1 MTTTCFQPTTVW
13 LALGLFAGLL
23 SSLPCAA
30 QYKVVAPDGGVTYT
44 DRPTSNAANKVTELR
59 RGQVLTIDDSNANWP
74 LELRQAASRF
84 PVVLFTTAACP
95 SCDQGRAQLTQ
106 RGVPYQEQVISTQ
119 DEAQDME
126 RKLGWRTVPTLTV
139 GAQGLRG
146 WSSTEW
152 ASYLDVAGYPRESR
166 LPKSWRPA
174 ATRAGEAASSAASST
189 ESAIPA
195 PIRSVESTGVAR
207 PESASPTLQ
216 TRGKIKF

>member
-1 MTTTCFQPTTVW
+1 MTTTRFQPFRVW

-189 ESAIPA
+189 ESAPPLLNRSSETSVVAQPEPA
-195 PIRSVESTGVAR
+195 
-207 PESASPTLQ
+207 SANSQ

>member
-1 MTTTCFQPTTVW
+1 MTTTRFQPFRVW
-13 LALGLFAGLL
+13 PALGLFAGLL

-126 RKLGWRTVPTLTV
+126 RKLGWRTVPSLTV

-189 ESAIPA
+189 ESAP
-195 PIRSVESTGVAR
+195 PLLNRSSETSVVAQPPR
-207 PESASPTLQ
+207 
-216 TRGKIKF
+216 